1 VRELGA
7 RSLATKLQ
15 VPAGSAVRVI
25 NPPRGFKID
34 APASSKDGAGAVLLF
49 TKKSADLSVG
59 KAVLEAARQDRIAWV
74 AYPKAGKLGTDLNR
88 DRLWTLLEPEGIR
101 PVRIVS
107 IDETWAAL
115 RFRPAQNIRRG
126 EGESVETLPARPE
139 TTGIEGGC
147 IVGR

>member
-1 VRELGA
+1 MRELGA

-88 DRLWTLLEPEGIR
+88 DRLWTLLEPE
-101 PVRIVS
+101 
-107 IDETWAAL
+107 ETHDCQSSLKLQMAG
-115 RFRPAQNIRRG
+115 F
-126 EGESVETLPARPE
+126 VK
-139 TTGIEGGC
+139 EGGSC
-147 IVGR
+147 CTRIFLSRNVFSPLRIDSSSRPTR